1 MFEGWA
7 ADVLAS
13 YIGKFVNVQRDSLKI
28 SLWEGNALWKN
39 IVHVPAW
46 VGRVCILISHAIT
59 SNAN

>member
-28 SLWEGNALWKN
+28 SLWGGNVFWQDMF
-39 IVHVPAW
+39 HVPTW
-46 VGRVCILISHAIT
+46 VIWSHNLVCM
-59 SNAN
+59 